1 MSNAGSGNSVIAY
14 ARAADG
20 TLAPNGAYPTGGR
33 GTGVPRLG
41 SQGPV
46 VLTADRRRLLVAS
59 PGSDDVSV
67 FAVGANGTLTLTDR
81 EPSNGDRRESIAIRG
96 SLVYVLNTGS
106 PNNISGYTLDQ
117 SGNLTPLRGSIRALS
132 REGALANVSI
142 VTDYD
147 AGVDPVS
154 ADEVVRS
161 FGESLDRLRA
171 LLHAAIPRIGLQPNN
186 VCATT
191 LRGARL

>member
-1 MSNAGSGNSVIAY
+1 MRTSHDNKGNEKRKDLLRTGLALGLLALGVAGASGAAGASTSAGFVYTMSNAGSGNSVIAY

-33 GTGVPRLG
+33 GTGVPRLD
-41 SQGPV
+41 SQGSV
-46 VLTADRRRLLVAS
+46 VLNADRLRLLVAN

-81 EPSNGDRRESIAIRG
+81 EPSNGDRPERIAIRG

-117 SGNLTPLRGSIRALS
+117 SGNLTPLAARSGRSAGKGPS
-132 REGALANVSI
+132 RTS
-142 VTDYD
+142 
-147 AGVDPVS
+147 
-154 ADEVVRS
+154 RS
-161 FGESLDRLRA
+161 
-171 LLHAAIPRIGLQPNN
+171 
-186 VCATT
+186 
-191 LRGARL
+191 